1 MLPKPNVIFK
11 SWITV
16 IFLHNVKPLKKNCT
30 KFDFQSQL
38 VIYTI

>member
-16 IFLHNVKPLKKNCT
+16 IFLHNVKPLKK
-30 KFDFQSQL
+30 KL
-38 VIYTI
+38 YKI